1 MPILTIHRYFARNN
15 MPTTEFLKK
24 IESVL
29 LAEKTKLEAELG
41 GFATK
46 NAGVKGDYATT
57 FPEYGDKEED
67 NASEVATYSDN
78 LTLEHTLESAL
89 RDVHSALKH
98 VKDGTYGTCKY
109 CKKPIDE
116 RRLLARPTSSS
127 CISCKK
133 KILNEI

>member
-1 MPILTIHRYFARNN
+1 MLDQGVIQ
-15 MPTTEFLKK
+15 K
-24 IESVL
+24 IESTL
-29 LAEKTKLEAELG
+29 LQEKTKLETELSA
-41 GFATK
+41 FATK
-46 NAGVKGDYATT
+46 SGGSKGDYAAT

-78 LTLEHTLESAL
+78 LTLEHTLESSL
-89 RDVHSALKH
+89 RDVNNALKRI
-98 VKDGTYGTCKY
+98 KEGTYGICKY

-116 RRLLARPTSSS
+116 RRLEARPTSSS